1 MSTNQSERIRPMTL
15 VSAFPRRLHRLAP
28 VLVFPL
34 LLGAKKHNA
43 EAPIACQ
50 DGFVK
55 VESNEEIP
63 ASDCKAITSKFKEAW
78 DFDLE
83 QMKWPASRELSRP
96 LVLLV
101 KPDSEV
107 KARASANMNGDRV
120 IIRRS
125 IADDDMGASRT
136 LAHEL
141 GHIQAARIMGK
152 RATQHVVRNYFME
165 GHGQMMNRL
174 IAVHLGKVNEKAW
187 ASQSKT
193 IMSMSAD
200 EARSIFTDD
209 NYGEGMK
216 DLRKT
221 SRMEILGLYFLAYLQ
236 TRYHGKGFPD
246 VLPRVARVFENV
258 GHGESYEQAFKHAFG
273 VSPESVQNEIVDLFQ
288 KTEANPEQRL
298 AQTFYEAHH

>member
-1 MSTNQSERIRPMTL
+1 MPSISN
-15 VSAFPRRLHRLAP
+15 RLRCLAA
-28 VLVFPL
+28 VLLLPL
-34 LLGAKKHNA
+34 LLGAQKHHA
-43 EAPIACQ
+43 EAPVACQ

-63 ASDCKAITSKFKEAW
+63 ASDCKAIIGKFKKAW

-96 LVLLV
+96 LTLLV

-125 IADDDMGASRT
+125 IADDDEGALRT

-141 GHIQAARIMGK
+141 GHIQSARIMG
-152 RATQHVVRNYFME
+152 RHATQQVARHYFME
-165 GHGQMMNRL
+165 GHGQMLNRL
-174 IAVHLGKVNEKAW
+174 IALRIGKYNEKPFATQ
-187 ASQSKT
+187 AKN
-193 IMSMSAD
+193 IMSMTAD
-200 EARSIFTDD
+200 EARSIFSDD
-209 NYGEGMK
+209 TYGEGTK
-216 DLRKT
+216 DLRK
-221 SRMEILGLYFLAYLQ
+221 SIKMEVLGLYFLDYLQ

-246 VLPRVARVFENV
+246 TLPRVAQVFENI

-273 VSPESVQNEIVDLFQ
+273 VSPESVQTEIVDLFQ

-298 AQTFYEAHH
+298 AQTFYETHH